1 MRGIGVV
8 SLACLLGCTEG
19 PPAIPEAQD
28 YCVKTIMSDIEVPT
42 ERAAD
47 ILIVVDNS
55 GSMAEEQQNLA
66 DNFLNQDPA
75 ACPLQDL
82 QNIPDEYKNP
92 APRLYQGDGPLAQCG
107 FIQLVAAFEN
117 DFRVGVITTDVGLCD
132 NRVPDA
138 QGGDAWGF
146 RPQRGCLQPDSA
158 PGGTMRKVLA
168 RADLADA
175 DTGNDDLAARFSA
188 TLSNIGTFG
197 SPFERGLDAV
207 NLFLDPA
214 SDRNPSCAGD
224 LELFRRDDAA
234 LVVIFL
240 TDEEDC
246 SHGLGGMLE
255 VFGNENDGE
264 VCGEFP
270 NHFITVASSRC
281 YEAPEAL
288 SAVDLYADALLASD
302 PDVKVA
308 VVAGGIG
315 FAGLITPAGCLV
327 GTDGLPTGGSDVCFS
342 SGGSSNAVGLGEV
355 CAPDTAAARG
365 GLPCCVADAGGRYYA
380 LADAVGAARTDS
392 ICNQSFRSSM
402 INIAAFLAAVD
413 SVRLAEPPDSP
424 GAVLVELTRAGSDE
438 TELLARLSGPEECA
452 TATGWYLEGEDRIV
466 LCGAARPGPGDS
478 ISVRA
483 RGDSDGVDEVDS
495 CNAPR
500 FEASGGGVNCASGTA
515 PGASVTLVLLLRGRA
530 RRRRVPTA

>member
-8 SLACLLGCTEG
+8 SLAFLLGCTEG
-19 PPAIPEAQD
+19 PPEIPEAQD

-75 ACPLQDL
+75 TCPLQDL
-82 QNIPDEYKNP
+82 QTIPDEYKNP
-92 APRLYQGDGPLAQCG
+92 APALYQGDGPLAQCG

-132 NRVPDA
+132 NRVPAA

-158 PGGTMRKVLA
+158 PGGSMRKVLA
-168 RADLADA
+168 RADLSDADA
-175 DTGNDDLAARFSA
+175 ANDDLAARFSS
-188 TLSNIGTFG
+188 TLSNIATYG
-197 SPFERGLDAV
+197 SPIERGLDAV

-214 SDRNPSCAGD
+214 ADRNPSCTGD
-224 LELFRRDDAA
+224 LDQFRRDDAA

-246 SHGLGGMLE
+246 SHGLGDMLE
-255 VFGNENDGE
+255 VFGNENDNE

-270 NHFITVASSRC
+270 NHFIVVPSSHC

-288 SAVDLYADALLASD
+288 SPVDLYATALLAAD

-315 FAGLITPAGCLV
+315 DAGAITPAGCMV

-342 SGGSSNAVGLGEV
+342 SGGLSNAVGAGET
-355 CAPDTAAARG
+355 CAPDTADARG

-380 LADAVGAARTDS
+380 LADAIGNARTDS
-392 ICNQSFRSSM
+392 ICNQSFRRSM
-402 INIAAFLAAVD
+402 IDIAAFIAAVD

-424 GAVLVELTRAGSDE
+424 SAVLVELTRADSDE
-438 TELLARLSGPEECA
+438 AELLARLAGPDECA
-452 TATGWYLEGEDRIV
+452 TGTGWYLEGEDRIV

-483 RGDSDGVDEVDS
+483 RGDSDGVDEVDA

-500 FEASGGGVNCASGTA
+500 LEASGGGVNCAASGA
-515 PGASVTLVLLLRGRA
+515 PGALTALVLLGLVA
-530 RRRRVPTA
+530 RRRVRGA

>member
-1 MRGIGVV
+1 M
-8 SLACLLGCTEG
+8 
-19 PPAIPEAQD
+19 
-28 YCVKTIMSDIEVPT
+28 PT

-82 QNIPDEYKNP
+82 KNIPEEYKNP
-92 APRLYQGDGPLAQCG
+92 APALYQGAGPLAQCG

-132 NRVPDA
+132 NRVPSA

-158 PGGTMRKVLA
+158 PGGTARKVLA
-168 RADLADA
+168 RADLDDA
-175 DTGNDDLAARFSA
+175 DGANDDLAARFSA
-188 TLSNIGTFG
+188 TLANIATFG
-197 SPFERGLDAV
+197 SPIERGLDAV

-214 SDRNPSCAGD
+214 SDRNPTCVGD
-224 LELFRRDDAA
+224 LGLFRREGAA

-246 SHGLGGMLE
+246 SHGLGDMLA

-270 NHFITVASSRC
+270 GHFINVPSSRC
-281 YEAPEAL
+281 YDAPEAL
-288 SAVDLYADALLASD
+288 SPVELYAEALVATD

-315 FAGLITPAGCLV
+315 EAGAITPAGCLV
-327 GTDGLPTGGSDVCFS
+327 GADGLPTGGDDVCYS
-342 SGGSSNAVGLGEV
+342 SGGLSNAVGPGET
-355 CAPDTAAARG
+355 CSPDTATERG

-380 LADAVGAARTDS
+380 LADAIGSARTDS
-392 ICNQSFRSSM
+392 ICNQSFRRSM
-402 INIAAFLAAVD
+402 IDIAAFIAAVD

-424 GAVLVELTRAGSDE
+424 NAVLVELTRAGSDE
-438 TELLARLSGPEECA
+438 AELLVRLSGPADCA
-452 TATGWYLEGEDRIV
+452 TATGWYLEGEDRVV

-483 RGDSDGVDEVDS
+483 RGDSDGVDEVDA

-500 FEASGGGVNCASGTA
+500 LEASGGGVNCASA
-515 PGASVTLVLLLRGRA
+515 PGQGMWAALALFACAV
-530 RRRRVPTA
+530 RRRVHRA

>member
-1 MRGIGVV
+1 MRCIGVV
-8 SLACLLGCTEG
+8 FLLCTLACGDG
-19 PPAIPEAQD
+19 PPTIPEAQD
-28 YCVKTIMSDIEVPT
+28 YCVKTIMSDIEVPL

-66 DNFLNQDPA
+66 DNFLNQDA
-75 ACPLQDL
+75 AECPLQDL
-82 QNIPDEYKNP
+82 QNIPEEYKNP
-92 APRLYQGDGPLAQCG
+92 APTLYQGDGPLAQCG

-158 PGGTMRKVLA
+158 PGGSLRKVLA
-168 RADLADA
+168 RADLSDDDA
-175 DTGNDDLAARFSA
+175 SNDDLATRFSS
-188 TLSNIGTFG
+188 TLSNIATFG
-197 SPFERGLDAV
+197 SPIERGLDAST
-207 NLFLDPA
+207 LFLDPA
-214 SDRNPSCAGD
+214 ADRSPSCVGD
-224 LELFRRDDAA
+224 LDAFRRADAA

-246 SHGLGGMLE
+246 SHGLGDMLE
-255 VFGNENDGE
+255 VFGNENEGE

-270 NHFITVASSRC
+270 NHFLSVPATRC
-281 YEAPEAL
+281 YDEPDQLSPVAL
-288 SAVDLYADALLASD
+288 YTDALLAAD
-302 PDVKVA
+302 PEIKVA
-308 VVAGGIG
+308 VVAGGVG
-315 FAGLITPAGCLV
+315 APGDITPAGCLV
-327 GTDGLPTGGSDVCFS
+327 GTDGLPTGGTDVCFS
-342 SGGSSNAVGLGEV
+342 SGGNSNATGATQI
-355 CAPDTAAARG
+355 CAPDTVDERG

-380 LADAVGAARTDS
+380 LAEAIGNARTDS
-392 ICNQSFRSSM
+392 ICNQSFRRSM
-402 INIAAFLAAVD
+402 IDIAAFIAAVD

-424 GAVLVELTRAGSDE
+424 NAVLVELTRADTGE
-438 TELLARLSGPEECA
+438 TELLMRLSGADECA
-452 TATGWYLEGEDRIV
+452 TATGWFLEGEDRIV
-466 LCGAARPGPGDS
+466 LCGAARPGPGDA

-500 FEASGGGVNCASGTA
+500 YEASGGGVNCHAGA
-515 PGASVTLVLLLRGRA
+515 PPGALAALALLGLA
-530 RRRRVPTA
+530 RRRRVRGA